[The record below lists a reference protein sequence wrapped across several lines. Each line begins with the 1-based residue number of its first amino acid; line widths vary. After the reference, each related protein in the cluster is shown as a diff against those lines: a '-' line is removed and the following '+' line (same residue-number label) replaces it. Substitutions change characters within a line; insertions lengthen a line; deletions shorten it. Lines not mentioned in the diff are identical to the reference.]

1 MVDEEIVRALIRL
14 EKKIDKVMTLH
25 LVLENRVLRLEL
37 DNCGLSQSEIDAA
50 KKWREK
56 EHEV

>member
-37 DNCGLSQSEIDAA
+37 QDLWASRNQN
-50 KKWREK
+50 KKEGK
-56 EHEV
+56 KHEVQT